1 LNQAKTEVHDFWDK
15 ASCGEELYLAD
26 QSRNAYL
33 TQAKIRYALEP
44 YIPDFSGFTEMRHKH
59 VLEIGVGLGAD
70 HQQFAEAGAILH
82 GIDLTERAIEHTTR
96 RFAVFGLV
104 SELTVGDAENLQF
117 PNDTYD
123 LVYSWGVLH
132 HSPDTPRAIAEV
144 RRVLKRGGEARI
156 MIYHKWSLVGIM
168 LWTRYALLGLKP
180 WLSLREIYARYL
192 ESPGTKAYSI
202 AEARALFSNF
212 SQIEI
217 CTVLTHGDLL
227 ESGVGQRHRSFLLT
241 MVRKL
246 WPRWMIRKLF
256 PSAGLFMLIKA
267 KK

>member
-1 LNQAKTEVHDFWDK
+1 
-15 ASCGEELYLAD
+15 
-26 QSRNAYL
+26 
-33 TQAKIRYALEP
+33 
-44 YIPDFSGFTEMRHKH
+44 
-59 VLEIGVGLGAD
+59 
-70 HQQFAEAGAILH
+70 
-82 GIDLTERAIEHTTR
+82 
-96 RFAVFGLV
+96 
-104 SELTVGDAENLQF
+104 
-117 PNDTYD
+117 
-123 LVYSWGVLH
+123 
-132 HSPDTPRAIAEV
+132 
-144 RRVLKRGGEARI
+144 
-156 MIYHKWSLVGIM
+156 M